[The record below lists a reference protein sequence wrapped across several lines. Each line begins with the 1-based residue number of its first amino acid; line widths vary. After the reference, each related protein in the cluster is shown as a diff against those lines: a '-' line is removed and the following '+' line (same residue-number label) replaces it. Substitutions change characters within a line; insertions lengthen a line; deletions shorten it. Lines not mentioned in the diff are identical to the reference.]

1 MLLFVLWKYV
11 SNRIVDLTISLST
24 VPLFSISSKSG
35 MISIVWPIAK
45 SELLEL
51 GMIQRERKGRS
62 FELSVTSAFL
72 EYFGIEAQN
81 QSEMKAYLEKALSS
95 SWIVLD

>member
-1 MLLFVLWKYV
+1 MH
-11 SNRIVDLTISLST
+11 
-24 VPLFSISSKSG
+24 SG
-35 MISIVWPIAK
+35 N
-45 SELLEL
+45 LEL

-81 QSEMKAYLEKALSS
+81 QAEMKAYLEQALSS
-95 SWIVLD
+95 S